1 MEKEL
6 EEKIKKLS
14 YFSMYVNNID
24 KDEPRRFSGVVEGVL
39 EFKRDEILLIC
50 ENLYS
55 FVIYGLSRMGKSD
68 DVVEFID
75 EYLSGRFQYKNGTSS
90 TVRFI
95 HFANRYMDKFKKGFS
110 DTPFEIGNVFLRE
123 QTK

>member
-14 YFSMYVNNID
+14 YFSMYINNID

-55 FVIYGLSRMGKSD
+55 FVIYGLSKMNKSN
-68 DVVEFID
+68 DVIEFMD
-75 EYLSGRFQYKNGTSS
+75 EYLSGKFKYKNGTSS

-95 HFANRYMDKFKKGFS
+95 HFANHYMDKFKKDFS

>member
-14 YFSMYVNNID
+14 YFSMYINNID
-24 KDEPRRFSGVVEGVL
+24 KDEPRRFSGVVECVL
-39 EFKRDEILLIC
+39 EFKRDEILIIC

-55 FVIYGLSRMGKSD
+55 FVIYGLSRMGKSN
-68 DVVEFID
+68 DVIEFID
-75 EYLSGRFQYKNGTSS
+75 EYLSGKFQYKNGTSS

-95 HFANRYMDKFKKGFS
+95 HFANHYMDKFKKEFS